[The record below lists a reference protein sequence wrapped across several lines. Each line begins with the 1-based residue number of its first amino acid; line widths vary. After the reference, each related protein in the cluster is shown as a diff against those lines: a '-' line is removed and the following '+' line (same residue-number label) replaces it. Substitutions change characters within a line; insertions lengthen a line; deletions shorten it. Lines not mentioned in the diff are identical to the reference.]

1 MSDRDIFEES
11 LHLINRLLFGYL
23 FIDIQSEIQLRNIEL
38 KTFLVIKK

>member
-23 FIDIQSEIQLRNIEL
+23 FIDLQPEIQLRNIEL
-38 KTFLVIKK
+38 KNIFRNKK